1 MTDLYYGEL
10 TVLEELHETVLQRLY
25 ATGMGLQALL
35 GQLTD
40 PELAARLRTHI
51 ADLDVTLDEIRSTLV
66 ELRGG
71 FTPTR

>member
-1 MTDLYYGEL
+1 
-10 TVLEELHETVLQRLY
+10 
-25 ATGMGLQALL
+25 MGLQALL